1 MTTAVPATRYWC
13 FGLLTAG
20 GLCADLLSKSW
31 VFEQLG
37 GPNRVSDWSYRTD
50 FLWGRFEFS
59 LATTFNHGALFGIG
73 QGFSWLFALLSIA
86 AAGSIVY
93 WLFVRGHAR
102 SWWLTITLGLILAG
116 ALGNLYD
123 RMNLHGWTDN
133 NGERVYAVRD
143 FLNCTIPG
151 FEFEGIKP
159 RLKREY
165 HWPVF
170 NFADVFLV
178 TGAIMLTLYSFF
190 ATQSLPGARQEA
202 KGDTPSTAGPPATA
216 QDKASPGA
224 AA

>member
-1 MTTAVPATRYWC
+1 MTVVPRSRYWY
-13 FGLLTAG
+13 FGLIACAG
-20 GLCADLLSKSW
+20 LLFDLATKW
-31 VFEQLG
+31 HVFHDLG
-37 GPNRVSDWSYRTD
+37 GPNRTSDWSYKTN

-73 QGFSWLFALLSIA
+73 QGLSWFFALLSIA
-86 AAGSIVY
+86 AAAGIVY
-93 WLFVRGHAR
+93 WLFVRKQAK
-102 SWWLTITLGLILAG
+102 SLWLTITLGLILAG

-123 RMNLHGWTDN
+123 RMALHGWHDT
-133 NGERVYAVRD
+133 NGAPVYAVRD

-151 FEFEGIKP
+151 IQLDGIKP
-159 RLKREY
+159 RFLREY

-190 ATQSLPGARQEA
+190 AQQTAPNSNGEKSAPNDQPALV
-202 KGDTPSTAGPPATA
+202 KTPP
-216 QDKASPGA
+216 SPGA

>member
-1 MTTAVPATRYWC
+1 MTAVPSSRYWC
-13 FGLLTAG
+13 FALLTAG
-20 GLCADLLSKSW
+20 GLATDLVSKWW
-31 VFEQLG
+31 VFDQLG
-37 GPNRVSDWSYRTD
+37 GPHRNSDWSYNTA

-59 LATTFNHGALFGIG
+59 LATTLNHGALFGIG
-73 QGFSWLFALLSIA
+73 QGLSWLFALLSIA

-102 SWWLTITLGLILAG
+102 SWWLTITLALILAG

-123 RMNLHGWTDN
+123 RLNLHGWTDSH
-133 NGERVYAVRD
+133 GAPVYAVRD

-151 FEFEGIKP
+151 FEFDGMRP

-170 NFADVFLV
+170 NIADVLLV
-178 TGAIMLTLYSFF
+178 TGAIMLTLYSFVTPQTPVSSGRPKTGELVP
-190 ATQSLPGARQEA
+190 AGGNTPGPA
-202 KGDTPSTAGPPATA
+202 PMTA
-216 QDKASPGA
+216 SGA

>member
-1 MTTAVPATRYWC
+1 MIAVPSSRYWS

-20 GLCADLLSKSW
+20 ALAADLVSKWW
-31 VFEQLG
+31 VFHDLG
-37 GPNRVSDWSYRTD
+37 GPDRTSDWSYRTG

-73 QGFSWLFALLSIA
+73 QGLSWLFALLSIA
-86 AAGSIVY
+86 AASGIVY

-102 SWWLTITLGLILAG
+102 SWWLTVTLGLILAG

-123 RMNLHGWTDN
+123 RMNLHGWTDIK
-133 NGERVYAVRD
+133 GEPVYAVRD

-151 FEFEGIKP
+151 IEFNGIMP

-178 TGAIMLTLYSFF
+178 TGAVMLTLYSFL
-190 ATQSLPGARQEA
+190 APRGQAAGAGRSAGAALPEAGAPGGA
-202 KGDTPSTAGPPATA
+202 APN
-216 QDKASPGA
+216 ASPGA

>member
-1 MTTAVPATRYWC
+1 
-13 FGLLTAG
+13 
-20 GLCADLLSKSW
+20 LLSM
-31 VFEQLG
+31 
-37 GPNRVSDWSYRTD
+37 
-50 FLWGRFEFS
+50 
-59 LATTFNHGALFGIG
+59 
-73 QGFSWLFALLSIA
+73 A
-86 AAGSIVY
+86 AASSIVY

-123 RMNLHGWTDN
+123 RMNLHGWKDT
-133 NGERVYAVRD
+133 NGAPVYAVRD

-170 NFADVFLV
+170 NFADMFLV

-190 ATQSLPGARQEA
+190 APQSFTGSRPEA
-202 KGDTPSTAGPPATA
+202 TGETPAMAGPPAGA
-216 QDKASPGA
+216 PAKASPGA

>member
-1 MTTAVPATRYWC
+1 MTAVPFSRYWC
-13 FGLLTAG
+13 FSLLTLG
-20 GLCADLLSKSW
+20 GLAADLVSKW
-31 VFEQLG
+31 RVFHDLG
-37 GPNRVSDWSYRTD
+37 GPHRTSDWSYKTD

-73 QGFSWLFALLSIA
+73 QGLSWLFALLSVA
-86 AAGSIVY
+86 AAGSIIY

-123 RMNLHGWTDN
+123 RMNLHGWTDVQ
-133 NGERVYAVRD
+133 GAPVYAVRD

-151 FEFEGIKP
+151 FEFDGIRP
-159 RLKREY
+159 RLTREY

-178 TGAIMLTLYSFF
+178 TGAVMLTLYSFLTPQV
-190 ATQSLPGARQEA
+190 AADA
-202 KGDTPSTAGPPATA
+202 KGQKTSAPTGNSPNAAPPLPS
-216 QDKASPGA
+216 SGA

>member
-1 MTTAVPATRYWC
+1 MQTRVRRSRYWC
-13 FGLLTAG
+13 FGLLTLG
-20 GLCADLLSKSW
+20 GLAADLVSKWW
-31 VFEQLG
+31 VFHDLG
-37 GPNRVSDWSYRTD
+37 GPHRTSGWLYQTD

-73 QGFSWLFALLSIA
+73 QGLSWLFALLSIA
-86 AAGSIVY
+86 AASSIVY

-123 RMNLHGWTDN
+123 RMNLHGWTDS
-133 NGERVYAVRD
+133 NGAPEYAVRD

-151 FEFEGIKP
+151 FEFEGIRP
-159 RLKREY
+159 HLKREY

-178 TGAIMLTLYSFF
+178 TGAIMLTLYSFL
-190 ATQSLPGARQEA
+190 APKALADGSGHNGGTPTACAPGGT
-202 KGDTPSTAGPPATA
+202 KPN
-216 QDKASPGA
+216 ASSGA